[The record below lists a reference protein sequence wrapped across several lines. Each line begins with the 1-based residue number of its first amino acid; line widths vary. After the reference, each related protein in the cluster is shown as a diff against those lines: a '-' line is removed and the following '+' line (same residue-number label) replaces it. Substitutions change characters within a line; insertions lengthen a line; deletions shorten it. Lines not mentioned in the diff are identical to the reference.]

1 MNTYLVDFL
10 GWDYSYGD
18 KDLIQFQVKAWSE
31 EEARK
36 KVLSDRSH
44 RVMSEIGVELIS
56 EYSEQD
62 HDELEL
68 RMEQGV

>member
-18 KDLIQFQVKAWSE
+18 KDLIQYQVKAWSE

-36 KVLSDRSH
+36 EVLRDRSH
-44 RVMSEIGVELIS
+44 RVMSEISVELIS
-56 EYSEQD
+56 EYSEKDQD
-62 HDELEL
+62 DLEL

>member
-18 KDLIQFQVKAWSE
+18 KDLIQYQVKAWSE

-36 KVLSDRSH
+36 EVLRDRSH

-56 EYSEQD
+56 EYSEKDQD
-62 HDELEL
+62 DLEL
-68 RMEQGV
+68 RMEQGI